1 MATIGLLVY
10 DGVQALDVTGPMD
23 VFAAANHQA
32 GGNRAPY
39 TLCTIG
45 LVAGPV
51 RTEAG
56 LTIVPDTTL
65 SASPGLD
72 TLLIPGGAG
81 SRVVDAD
88 AGLLAWIRA
97 RSATTRRVVSIC
109 TGLHVLA
116 ATGLVDGRRVTT
128 HWQHAANLARRYPR
142 LHMDADKLFLRDGQ
156 FHTSGGLTAG
166 IDLALAL
173 VEDDLG
179 SGTALAVAREL
190 VMYMKRPGNQTQYSA
205 PLDAQTCSSGRMAPL
220 VEWLLE
226 NLAGNLA
233 TDRLAERMAMSPRH
247 FRRVFV
253 ETFDATP
260 AVFIERLRLER
271 ACILLTSGASTI
283 DRIARS
289 VGFAS
294 ADVFRRAFRAR
305 YGVSPLEYRAR
316 FVR

>member
-51 RTEAG
+51 RTEGG
-56 LTIVPDTTL
+56 LTIVPDTIL

-97 RSATTRRVVSIC
+97 RSAATRRVVSIC

-205 PLDAQTCSSGRMAPL
+205 PLDAQTCASGRMGPL

-226 NLAGNLA
+226 NLAGNLV

>member
-10 DGVQALDVTGPMD
+10 EGVQALDVTGPMD

-51 RTEAG
+51 RTEGG
-56 LTIVPDTTL
+56 LTIVPDTIL

-81 SRVVDAD
+81 SRVVDSD
-88 AGLLAWIRA
+88 ARLLAWIRA
-97 RSATTRRVVSIC
+97 RSAATRRVVSIC
-109 TGLHVLA
+109 TGLHVHA

-205 PLDAQTCSSGRMAPL
+205 PLDAQTCGSGRMGPL

-226 NLAGNLA
+226 NLAGNLV